1 MTGTATTC
9 ELKLKKMDLSL
20 SCLRI
25 IRPVQLERMQESLKR
40 FGQLNPVIVR
50 RQEPHFQILDG
61 FKRYWGAEKL
71 GWEHLR
77 AMILDISITQGKAMM
92 LNYNKVSRSLLD
104 YDEALVVH
112 SLSREHMLDQ
122 VMISNLTGYSRSWV
136 CRRLAMIDKLSE
148 SVQQHLR
155 MGVISNTHARF
166 IVRLPRGN
174 QEIITRIIMDNNISS
189 RDSQVLIDKFL
200 ACSTQKEQQYV
211 ISHPMEVLQQALDGH
226 EIHDS
231 RLSRHGNRLLKS
243 IELLLIQNNIFTGQ
257 FTHYQSGKLKAIELS
272 ILSGRLERLEKS
284 TGRILSILEN
294 KKAQRNE
301 R

>member
-1 MTGTATTC
+1 MTGTAATC
-9 ELKLKKMDLSL
+9 DLNLGKMDLSL

-25 IRPVQLERMQESLKR
+25 IRPIQLERMQESLNK

-50 RQEPHFQILDG
+50 RQEDIFQMIDG
-61 FKRYWGAEKL
+61 FKRFWCAEKL
-71 GWEHLR
+71 GWKHLR

-92 LNYNKVSRSLLD
+92 LNYNRVSRSLFD

-122 VMISNLTGYSRSWV
+122 VKISSLTGYSRSWV
-136 CRRLAMIDKLSE
+136 CRRLGMIERLSE

-155 MGVISNTHARF
+155 MGVISNTHARA

-174 QEIITRIIMDNNISS
+174 QEIITRIIIDNNISS

-200 ACSTQKEQQYV
+200 ACSTTKEQEYV
-211 ISHPMEVLQQALDGH
+211 ISQPMEVIELALDGN

-243 IELLLIQNNIFTGQ
+243 TELLLTQQNIFTGHL
-257 FTHYQSGKLKAIELS
+257 THYQSSMLKPTELD
-272 ILSGRLERLEKS
+272 ILGGRLERLEKS
-284 TGRILSILEN
+284 TGRILSLLQKN
-294 KKAQRNE
+294 KSIR
-301 R
+301 

>member
-1 MTGTATTC
+1 MTGPATTC

-20 SCLRI
+20 SSLRI
-25 IRPVQLERMQESLKR
+25 IRPIQLERMQESLKR
-40 FGQLNPVIVR
+40 FGQLNPIILR
-50 RQEPHFQILDG
+50 RQEAHYQILDG
-61 FKRYWGAEKL
+61 FKRFYSAERL
-71 GWEHLR
+71 GWEHLQ
-77 AMILDISITQGKAMM
+77 AMILDIPITQGKAMM

-136 CRRLAMIDKLSE
+136 CRRLGMIDKLSE

-174 QEIITRIIMDNNISS
+174 QEIITRIIIDNNISS

-200 ACSTQKEQQYV
+200 ASSTLKQQQYV
-211 ISHPMEVLQQALDGH
+211 ISHPMEVIQMALEGN

-231 RLSRHGNRLLKS
+231 RLSQHGNRLLKS

-257 FTHYQSGKLKAIELS
+257 FTHYQSNKLKAKELG

-284 TGRILSILEN
+284 TGRILSILEKN
-294 KKAQRNE
+294 KTRI
-301 R
+301 